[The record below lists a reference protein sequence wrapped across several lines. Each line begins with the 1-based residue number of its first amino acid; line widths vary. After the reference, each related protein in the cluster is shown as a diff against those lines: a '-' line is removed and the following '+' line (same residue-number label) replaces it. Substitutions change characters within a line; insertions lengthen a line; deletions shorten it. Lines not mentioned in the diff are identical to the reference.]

1 MRSRSLSVA
10 AALAVTAAVALAVPA
25 LVGAA
30 AEPDPLA
37 IIRTVDATE
46 PGATEIVLTYT
57 GSPDDLAGLSL
68 TENGTEVAT
77 DDPAPL
83 GTEVRRA
90 TALVFDTS
98 EALDATGGLVAAKD
112 AARRWVQA
120 RDATEQQTQAFAVV
134 AASGTAVLVQDVT
147 TSEQRLLAA
156 IDRVA
161 PPSDESAAGSTAL
174 WPAVRLAA
182 ELLGED
188 GGTQSD
194 VVVMT
199 GQDGNVG
206 NGEESVAVGAVTSSR
221 SMLFVAGD
229 TGSGFGPGSVR
240 GAVDTAGGQILTTGE
255 GPEIAGLLDD
265 VAVTLDDGQYTVRYA
280 STVPAGEVA
289 ELSLRVGDQDID
301 VDVVM
306 GSLTEG
312 KPALTPEVTTSSGIG
327 FLQGGPGLAL
337 TVGLVL
343 LAAAGMAYAVILVF
357 TKNDELSDMLQPY
370 SEPTMIPGV
379 AGGDGDGDGDGG
391 AQSYAQTAIV
401 ARAVEFTEQV
411 AAERGLLVQTE
422 NALERAN
429 LPLRA
434 GEALFFYGAVVI
446 VLTLLG
452 LVIFGSVVAALIVGL
467 VAALVPASTVSY
479 LARRRKKV
487 FQAQLPDTLTL
498 LSGTLR
504 AGYSLMQGVEA
515 VSQEVDDPMGVELRR
530 VVTETRLGRPLE
542 ESLEGMAV
550 RMDSADFA
558 WAVMAIR
565 IQREVGGNLSE
576 LLLTVAETMTA
587 RERLRRDISAL
598 TAEGRISAIVLGLL
612 PVGLGLVMYVINP
625 DYVGTLIETTVG
637 NVMLVLAA
645 IAMLIGFFWMKK
657 IIDIE
662 I

>member
-1 MRSRSLSVA
+1 MRGRSLSVV

-37 IIRTVDATE
+37 IVRAVDATE
-46 PGATEIVLTYT
+46 PGATEIVLTYS

-68 TENGTEVAT
+68 TENGTEVPT

-83 GTEVRRA
+83 GSEVRRA

-98 EALDATGGLVAAKD
+98 AALDSTGGLVAAKD
-112 AARRWVQA
+112 AAKRWVQS

-134 AASGTAVLVQDVT
+134 AASASAVLVQDVT

-156 IDRVA
+156 IDQVA
-161 PPSDESAAGSTAL
+161 PPPDESAAGSTAL
-174 WPAVRLAA
+174 WPAIRLGA
-182 ELLGED
+182 ELVGDD
-188 GGTQSD
+188 GGTQND

-206 NGEESVAVGAVTSSR
+206 NGEESAAVGAVTSSR
-221 SMLFVAGD
+221 SLLFVAGD
-229 TGSGFGPGSVR
+229 TGSGFDPGSVR
-240 GAVDTAGGQILTTGE
+240 GAVETAGGQILTTEE
-255 GPEIAGLLDD
+255 GPEIGGLTDE
-265 VAVTLDDGQYTVRYA
+265 VAATLDDGQYTVRYA
-280 STVPAGEVA
+280 STVPVGEVA
-289 ELSLRVGDQDID
+289 ELDLRVGDQEIE

-312 KPALTPEVTTSSGIG
+312 KPALTPDVTTSSGIG
-327 FLQGGPGLAL
+327 FLQGGLGLAL

-343 LAAAGMAYAVILVF
+343 LAGAGMAYAVILVF

-370 SEPTMIPGV
+370 SEPTMIPGAV
-379 AGGDGDGDGDGG
+379 GGGDDDDAAGT
-391 AQSYAQTAIV
+391 QSYAQTAIV
-401 ARAVEFTEQV
+401 ARAVELTEQV
-411 AAERGLLVQTE
+411 AAERGLLLQTE

-452 LVIFGSVVAALIVGL
+452 LVIFGSVVGALIVGL
-467 VAALVPASTVSY
+467 IAALVPASTVSY
-479 LARRRKKV
+479 LARRRKKA

-542 ESLEGMAV
+542 EALDGMAV

-612 PVGLGLVMYVINP
+612 PVGLGVVMYVINP

-637 NVMLVLAA
+637 NVMLVLSA